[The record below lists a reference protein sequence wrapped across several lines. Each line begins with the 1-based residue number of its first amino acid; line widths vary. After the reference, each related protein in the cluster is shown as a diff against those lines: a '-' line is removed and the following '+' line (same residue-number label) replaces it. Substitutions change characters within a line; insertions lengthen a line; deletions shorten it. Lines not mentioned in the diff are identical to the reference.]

1 MLTSTFNDCRVNI
14 STCSNRDK
22 KQKTKK
28 QKNKKT
34 KTKQNQKRQQKKK
47 KNDRLTQ
54 NFEVCY
60 TSIRIFQALNVV
72 LESGYSGHSLHI
84 DTQHY
89 FALRQFLFKKKK
101 KKGCNPTNQSLRH
114 LKTNTCIMLLYCSW
128 GSDIAFRT

>member
-22 KQKTKK
+22 KQNKQKTK
-28 QKNKKT
+28 N
-34 KTKQNQKRQQKKK
+34 KTKQNKNKQTNKKTEK

-101 KKGCNPTNQSLRH
+101 RL
-114 LKTNTCIMLLYCSW
+114 
-128 GSDIAFRT
+128 